1 MFSLF
6 SLSFVDLSCV
16 LGTKDVCLQV
26 LIYRRGGRR
35 RGERVW
41 AWARIVYFPSAIFY
55 PQG

>member
-41 AWARIVYFPSAIFY
+41 VWARIVYLPSALFY